1 MIRRANLKAGKKKR
15 VYSSKYALSS
25 LVFCPK
31 CGDIYRRICWNNR
44 GKHSVVWRCCSRVQG
59 GPDACDAETILE
71 EELQMATVKAFNLLY
86 SSKDGMIE
94 VLKRN
99 IEEVIS
105 DKADDVL
112 EQVETRME
120 ELQKE
125 ILKRANSKQNY
136 EELAQEIFELRDRK
150 QEILAEN
157 AQKNGAVKRIAE
169 LEEYLNGFD
178 HVLKEYD
185 EQLVRSYIEKIT
197 VYEDKFE
204 IEFKAGFELNIER

>member
-1 MIRRANLKAGKKKR
+1 
-15 VYSSKYALSS
+15 
-25 LVFCPK
+25 
-31 CGDIYRRICWNNR
+31 
-44 GKHSVVWRCCSRVQG
+44 
-59 GPDACDAETILE
+59 
-71 EELQMATVKAFNLLY
+71 MATVKAFNLLY

-99 IEEVIS
+99 IEEGIS
-105 DKADDVL
+105 DEADDEL
-112 EQVETRME
+112 EQVETWLE

-157 AQKNGAVKRIAE
+157 AQKNGAVKRITE

-178 HVLKEYD
+178 HVLEEYD